1 MNWADLSAEVFR
13 FALALRGAGL
23 MPDDE
28 DEYWERPHKWEPEHA
43 RWVAAGGPPPPENP
57 GAPQELAWERF
68 VRSAP

>member
-13 FALALRGAGL
+13 FALALRHAGM

-43 RWVAAGGPPPPENP
+43 RWVAAGEPRPGGPDD
-57 GAPQELAWERF
+57 LAWERF